1 MAQLSDA
8 YQSAVWEG
16 IERRVQELGL
26 GVVCFIG
33 SRLES
38 PVGSEKKANIAYGLS
53 AAVEQRVEVV
63 LSRDGSAGAEL
74 SIEDLEPGTRIC
86 CRIPHAVEG

>member
-1 MAQLSDA
+1 LPRRKVIGVFMAQLSDA

-38 PVGSEKKANIAYGLS
+38 PVGSEKKANIAYGL
-53 AAVEQRVEVV
+53 
-63 LSRDGSAGAEL
+63 
-74 SIEDLEPGTRIC
+74 DLEPGTRIC